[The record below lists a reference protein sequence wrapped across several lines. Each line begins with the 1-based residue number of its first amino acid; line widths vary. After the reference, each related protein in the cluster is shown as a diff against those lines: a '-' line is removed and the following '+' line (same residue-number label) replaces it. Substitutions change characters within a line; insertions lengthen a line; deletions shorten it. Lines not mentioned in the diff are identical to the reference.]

1 MSSKLFACL
10 VLLIALPATAQ
21 IDDILNRVG
30 KKAPGSTAS
39 TAGSTLPTDKIA
51 AGLKEALTIS
61 TANAVAATG
70 KPDGFL
76 KNDSIH
82 IPLPDRLKTAARGMR
97 MLGMGAQVDELE
109 TGMNRAA
116 EQAAP
121 KAKAIF
127 LNALKKMTFDD
138 ARAILSGGNQTAA
151 TEFFKR
157 ACSEELTREF
167 TPIVHDSMQS
177 LGVIKQYNTMIKSA
191 PGGASLAGNLDFDKY
206 VVGKSLDGLFYMLGK
221 EEQNIRVSPAAQTT
235 SLLKQVFGKK

>member
-1 MSSKLFACL
+1 MRLKLSVCI
-10 VLLIALPATAQ
+10 LLFIALPATAQ
-21 IDDILNRVG
+21 IDDIMNRIG
-30 KKAPGSTAS
+30 KKPQTSAGAS
-39 TAGSTLPTDKIA
+39 LPTDKIA
-51 AGLKEALTIS
+51 AGLKEALTVS
-61 TANAVAATG
+61 TANAVAATS

-76 KNDSIH
+76 KNDAIH

-97 MLGMGAQVDELE
+97 MMGMGAQVDELE

-138 ARAILSGGNQTAA
+138 ARRILSGGTNTAA

-157 ACSEELTREF
+157 TCSEDLTKEF
-167 TPIVHDSMQS
+167 MPIVHDSMQN
-177 LGVIKQYNTMIKSA
+177 LGVIKQYNTLVKSA
-191 PGGASLAGNLDFDKY
+191 PGGAALASNLDFDKY

-221 EEQNIRVSPAAQTT
+221 EEQKIRTSPAAQTT
-235 SLLKQVFGKK
+235 TLLKQVFGKR